1 MAFFPVLDRFGALRE
16 SCVGNQSCRNFFY
29 YRETRAIWR
38 QTWRLILLANRRD
51 EFRTC
56 TIENWTVV
64 GRGYFSHASS
74 HSETVASALRVYVSK
89 LKLNIYPWVI
99 FRNNSWNRYCYNA
112 AKAQGIPRDDILL
125 HADNTDGTLLHLA
138 VESGVAKVQKLIENK
153 LHPTDNAILDLTW
166 SQKYLLITPLLGYV
180 NLGHFRAPKALTFK
194 TRLFKI
200 FLVKM
205 NFICMPE

>member
-1 MAFFPVLDRFGALRE
+1 MVQILPEIWTNELKNVFFSVLDWFGALCE

-56 TIENWTVV
+56 TIENGTVV

-89 LKLNIYPWVI
+89 LKLNIYPLVI
-99 FRNNSWNRYCYNA
+99 FRNKKMSSTV
-112 AKAQGIPRDDILL
+112 KTDIVITQL
-125 HADNTDGTLLHLA
+125 NP
-138 VESGVAKVQKLIENK
+138 KVYHEMTFSSMQTIQ
-153 LHPTDNAILDLTW
+153 T
-166 SQKYLLITPLLGYV
+166 
-180 NLGHFRAPKALTFK
+180 ALC
-194 TRLFKI
+194 
-200 FLVKM
+200 
-205 NFICMPE
+205 FIWL